1 MELHHDTGMEYRLDA
16 SNAPPPYPVKP
27 ADLCP
32 HPLPSASYSGPGLL
46 CFTVPETI
54 APHLEPAVNTK
65 APRAPCFALLR
76 SVLMVTG
83 AVGVLGACSARLPNP
98 YNAQQALPEAIRV
111 PAGHKAVLEAQGK
124 GDLLYECQAIK
135 RAPYEYAWLLQS
147 PGLRLQDSN
156 GQTVTYFPG
165 LRSRWVHSD
174 GSRVVAQELVEVS
187 ADRSSLPLQ
196 RAMVSPSDTPGAL
209 SNVSYIQSRRTAGGV
224 VSNPPC
230 TSASLGMRVSVPF
243 EADYVFWRPAA

>member
-1 MELHHDTGMEYRLDA
+1 MRHDPTP
-16 SNAPPPYPVKP
+16 SN
-27 ADLCP
+27 
-32 HPLPSASYSGPGLL
+32 LPTFARTHSLQRPTAGLAHCVL
-46 CFTVPETI
+46 LVPETI

-65 APRAPCFALLR
+65 ASRAPCFALLR

-83 AVGVLGACSARLPNP
+83 AVGVLGACSVRLPNP
-98 YNAQQALPEAIRV
+98 YNAQQTLPEAIRV

-156 GQTVTYFPG
+156 GQTVTYYPG

-174 GSRVVAQELVEVS
+174 GSKVTAKELVEVS
-187 ADRSSLPLQ
+187 ADRSGLPLQ
-196 RAMVSPSDTPGAL
+196 RAMVSPSETPGAL
-209 SNVSYIQSRRTAGGV
+209 ASVSYIQSRRTAGGV
-224 VSNPPC
+224 VASPPC
-230 TSASLGMRVSVPF
+230 TSASLGMRVSVPY
-243 EADYVFWRPAA
+243 EADYVFWGPAG